1 MIAYSVT
8 IDTGKGPQTYRT
20 FADTKAEAKSKVCT
34 FMQTE
39 PNTIHSVK
47 KLKNQTTMKTFI
59 YKLFI
64 RTGSQEF
71 TVGMYKLQA
80 QDIDAANKQFNRFDL
95 PFHHH
100 STVQIEK

>member
-1 MIAYSVT
+1 
-8 IDTGKGPQTYRT
+8 
-20 FADTKAEAKSKVCT
+20 
-34 FMQTE
+34 
-39 PNTIHSVK
+39 
-47 KLKNQTTMKTFI
+47 MKTFI

-71 TVGMYKLQA
+71 AVGMYRLQA
-80 QDIDAANKQFNRFDL
+80 QDIDAANKEFNRFDL